1 MHEEEGLRPIFPV
14 YDLAPPPQQPVCARY
29 LGCEAV
35 ARLRSASRQPQG
47 MTVLAAMCEQ
57 FPGYDQ
63 NLTPSDLP
71 LSAAELAVQA
81 QEAIGRLPTKRC
93 VTCVGPLI

>member
-1 MHEEEGLRPIFPV
+1 MYDEEGLRPVPI
-14 YDLAPPPQQPVCARY
+14 YDLAPIPQRQICVRY

-35 ARLRSASRQPQG
+35 ARLHAASRQPQG
-47 MTVLAAMCEQ
+47 MAALSAMCEQ

-71 LSAAELAVQA
+71 LSAAELATQA
-81 QEAIGRLPTKRC
+81 QEAIGRLPMKRC
-93 VTCVGPLI
+93 VDCVGPIF